1 MNIQGFVTQAD
12 QEKRV
17 LRKHR
22 NTGSLIRVNTT
33 YNQPQQC

>member
-1 MNIQGFVTQAD
+1 MNIQGIITQAY
-12 QEKRV
+12 QKKRV